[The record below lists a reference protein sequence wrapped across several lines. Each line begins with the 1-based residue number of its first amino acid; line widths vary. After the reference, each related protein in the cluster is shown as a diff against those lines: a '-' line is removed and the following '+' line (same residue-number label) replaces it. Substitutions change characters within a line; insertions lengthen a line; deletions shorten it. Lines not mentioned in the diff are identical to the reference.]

1 MQRGY
6 NMDAI
11 QDGPTVTYGD
21 SHTTDPVKHTASMNG
36 HLDAFVV
43 EDLGESLISVRDY
56 TRNGNEVI
64 FTSGGGIIKNPFSKN
79 EIKIHLVNDQYYVDL
94 NDVDNIPMANM
105 LCSKSSTIKDFN
117 ASMTINQ
124 RIKDLHERMGHVH
137 PNVMA
142 IAVSGEDPA
151 WTNTGLTSEQ
161 ITKYYAIPENRCLC
175 YLVSAN
181 RPKKKV
187 RLSEKSVM
195 PGEVI
200 SADPIFKIYPE
211 SYDKDLGAFLFADEA
226 TGYLHVFVGRSK
238 SQFFECLKIVVLW
251 YRSWSCTVKFLQTDA
266 EAVVMSKELTDWCL
280 ENGIHTRQSIPYE
293 HWQNFVERDI
303 QSFNKGVAVLMND
316 QEYLAAKYWPF
327 AAFHWVDVHNR
338 TPNLSSGSQSPWQRI
353 TKSKFNL
360 MNQFQFKFGEP
371 VCVPVVQPEK
381 NWRFDMKNDIA
392 IFIGQP
398 IGSVHGGRVFYP
410 WSGKVLVRGS
420 LSKITALKQDIKR
433 WIGVRQELMN
443 GTLSQGQML
452 SKLMEELVDV
462 KDVIE
467 ELSQATSSD
476 EQGDQLK
483 DDGTTHH
490 VVEEFTDTPISKVRR
505 NPI

>member
-1 MQRGY
+1 
-6 NMDAI
+6 
-11 QDGPTVTYGD
+11 
-21 SHTTDPVKHTASMNG
+21 
-36 HLDAFVV
+36 
-43 EDLGESLISVRDY
+43 
-56 TRNGNEVI
+56 
-64 FTSGGGIIKNPFSKN
+64 
-79 EIKIHLVNDQYYVDL
+79 
-94 NDVDNIPMANM
+94 
-105 LCSKSSTIKDFN
+105 
-117 ASMTINQ
+117 
-124 RIKDLHERMGHVH
+124 
-137 PNVMA
+137 
-142 IAVSGEDPA
+142 
-151 WTNTGLTSEQ
+151 
-161 ITKYYAIPENRCLC
+161 
-175 YLVSAN
+175 VSAN

-187 RLSEKSVM
+187 RLSEKSVI

-452 SKLMEELVDV
+452 SKLMEELFEV
-462 KDVIE
+462 
-467 ELSQATSSD
+467 
-476 EQGDQLK
+476 
-483 DDGTTHH
+483 
-490 VVEEFTDTPISKVRR
+490 
-505 NPI
+505 